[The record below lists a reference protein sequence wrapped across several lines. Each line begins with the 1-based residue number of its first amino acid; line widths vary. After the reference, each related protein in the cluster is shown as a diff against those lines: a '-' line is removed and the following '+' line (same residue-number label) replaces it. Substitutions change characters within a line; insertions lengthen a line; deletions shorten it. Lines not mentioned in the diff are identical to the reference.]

1 MAGTPSFTE
10 RAPHEAGFA
19 EVFRREI
26 VPVLERHEAERVA
39 LAAKARQWMLGAGAV
54 GAALVIGLTA
64 AGVWNLAIFAGGL
77 AALFAFG
84 AKATY
89 EKRWRTGL
97 SSEVMPIAC
106 RFLGDLEHGR
116 LAIQPSRFREVG
128 LVPSHSRAE
137 MEDSV
142 IGAHAGLSFAMTEA
156 HLTDRRTGSK
166 GKTRTVT
173 VFRGIL
179 MRIELATEAPSIFF
193 ARDHGKLGNWFADTF
208 SSFRRDRARIEVDDP
223 EFEATYE
230 TYAKDEAEARAF
242 ITPRLTQG
250 LMEVARTETGR
261 DYVAAALAGKNLYL
275 ALPRS
280 GDFLALGRLFTPL
293 AVAEEEFHRMLA
305 DLTLP
310 RRVIDAL
317 RGEGGGG

>member
-39 LAAKARQWMLGAGAV
+39 IAAKARQWMLGTGAG
-54 GAALVIGLTA
+54 GAALTIGLTA
-64 AGVWNLAIFAGGL
+64 AGLWNFAIIAGGL
-77 AALFAFG
+77 AAVFTLA
-84 AKATY
+84 AKSTY
-89 EKRWRTGL
+89 EKKWQTGL

-106 RFLGDLEHGR
+106 RFLGELEHGR
-116 LAIQPSRFREVG
+116 QAIQPARFREVG
-128 LVPSHSRAE
+128 LVPSYTRAAL
-137 MEDSV
+137 EDPA
-142 IGAHAGLSFAMTEA
+142 IGTHAGLAYAMTEA
-156 HLTDRRTGSK
+156 RLTERRTGSK
-166 GKTRTVT
+166 GKTRNVT

-193 ARDHGKLGNWFADTF
+193 ARDHGKLGNWLADTF
-208 SSFRRDRARIEVDDP
+208 SSFRRDRTRIEVDDP

-250 LMEVARTETGR
+250 LMEVARSETGR

-293 AVAEEEFHRMLA
+293 AVAEEDFHRLLA

-317 RGEGGGG
+317 RGESGGG